1 MLELALA
8 TVVVLEL
15 VKALV
20 PPVHGWAKMLAAAV
34 LAVGG
39 GLYLGLDP
47 ITIIAAWG
55 LAHVIHA
62 GTRLLLAVSDYY
74 RVESVLRASRRR

>member
-8 TVVVLEL
+8 VVVFIEL

-34 LAVGG
+34 LSVGG
-39 GLYLGLDP
+39 GLYLGLDVAS
-47 ITIIAAWG
+47 ILGAWG
-55 LAHVIHA
+55 LAHVVHA
-62 GTRLLLAVSDYY
+62 GARLLLAVSDYY